1 MKKDIIY
8 MQEAIKEA
16 KKAYKIDDVPIGA
29 IIVYDDEIIAKAHNQ
44 KESTNNAI
52 KHAEIIAIEKACKK
66 LKTWHLEKCK
76 LYTTLEPCLMC
87 MGAIMQAR
95 IKNIYYATDSDL
107 YGSINKLDEK
117 TISKMRIHNG
127 ICKDESIELLKNFF
141 KSKRV

>member
-16 KKAYKIDDVPIGA
+16 KKAYKNDDVPIGA
-29 IIVYDDEIIAKAHNQ
+29 IIVYNDEVIARAHNQ
-44 KESTNNAI
+44 KESKNNAI

-66 LKTWHLEKCK
+66 LNTWHLEKCK

-87 MGAIMQAR
+87 MGAIIQAR
-95 IKNIYYATDSDL
+95 IKNIYYATDSEL
-107 YGSINKLDEK
+107 YGSVNKIDQK
-117 TISKMRIHNG
+117 AISKIKLHND
-127 ICKDESIELLKNFF
+127 ICKEESVELLQNFF